1 MKHHTQARYPASSDV
16 VIRMFSNREFH
27 ERKMNNLGLDFEI
40 LDEGGDDG
48 EFRLKTRRA
57 VPVDAKGV
65 AAKFMPSTTQVV
77 NDERW
82 RASDKTGA
90 VTVETRGVPLE
101 MRCTA
106 KMRDDGDAC
115 VIDYDWH
122 IKAKIPV
129 GGGALEKFV
138 VKDME
143 KRQAQEHEAG
153 IALLDD
159 YR

>member
-1 MKHHTQARYPASSDV
+1 MKHHTQARYPASSDA
-16 VIRMFSNREFH
+16 VIGMFSDRSFH
-27 ERKMNNLGLDFEI
+27 ERKMRNLGLDFEI
-40 LDEGGDDG
+40 LDESGGED

-57 VPVDAKGV
+57 VPVDAKGM

-82 RASDKTGA
+82 RSSDKTGA
-90 VTVETRGVPLE
+90 VTVEIRGVPLE
-101 MRCTA
+101 MHCTA
-106 KMRDDGDAC
+106 RMHDEGSEC
-115 VIDYDWH
+115 VIDYDWR

-129 GGGALEKFV
+129 GGGTLEKFV

-143 KRQAQEHEAG
+143 KRQAREHEAG